1 MIIEEN
7 ELRKCMLHK
16 GSDYMMFYY
25 ETEVITYMKL

>member
-1 MIIEEN
+1 
-7 ELRKCMLHK
+7 MLHK